1 MKQNPRQ
8 SHSASA
14 HQTVIGAF
22 ELRTGEK
29 AIRITTT
36 NQRLSAHAGQTTF
49 WGFLALGKV
58 RALLAGALPHR
69 PTSPNARPP
78 VETALGFIAGI
89 VAGADK
95 LARIAHLRGDP
106 VLPEVLEVKR
116 LPSQSRLSRWL
127 GVFDGAGKN
136 LRAFRA
142 LWRWGLER
150 LPSHRGGYTLD
161 LDSTALLHEDG
172 KQEGVRVGHT
182 RVGLKPC
189 LQPLLAVLSEVKLV
203 AQFWLRP
210 GNAPCAN
217 NLIAFTLELLSNLPS
232 HLRLRLIRADCWAPP
247 RPPCGLPSAGY
258 LAPLGSGFHYDPW
271 LCLLESQGL
280 RYIVVADLSVRVQR
294 LIKKETRWQPTEVPG
309 VEVTDLLYESRYAS
323 RPRRLVI
330 LRRRLEDERGGG
342 KRLLNCPGYKYQA
355 LLTNLPHR
363 VGALEV
369 WRDDNG
375 RAGIESV
382 IKELRHG
389 FGLPGLCCQKFFA
402 TEAALSLCVFTYNLA
417 TLFVRHLGWL
427 ERVSIGTLR
436 YRLFACAG
444 VISRAQNRTT
454 LKLSIPPP
462 QRSWWK
468 QIWAKLLSP
477 LPNCNAV
484 AQSLSAHLQST
495 APTA

>member
-1 MKQNPRQ
+1 MKHNPKQ

-14 HQTVIGAF
+14 HQTVTGAF
-22 ELRTGEK
+22 ELHTGQK
-29 AIRITTT
+29 TIRITTT

-49 WGFLALGKV
+49 WSFLALRKV

-89 VAGADK
+89 LAGADK

-106 VLPEVLEVKR
+106 VLPQVMAVER

-142 LWRWGLER
+142 LWRWSLER

-172 KQEGVRVGHT
+172 RQEGVRIGHT

-210 GNAPCAN
+210 GNAHCAN
-217 NLIAFTLELLSNLPS
+217 NLLAFTLELLSNLPR
-232 HLRLRLIRADCWAPP
+232 HVRLRLIRAD
-247 RPPCGLPSAGY
+247 
-258 LAPLGSGFHYDPW
+258 SGFHYDPW

-294 LIKKETRWQPTEVPG
+294 LIKKETRWQPTAVPG
-309 VEVTDLLYESRYAS
+309 VEVTELIYESDYAT

-330 LRRRLEDERGGG
+330 LRRRVDDERGGG
-342 KRLLNCPGYKYQA
+342 KRLLECPGYKYQA
-355 LLTNLPHR
+355 LLTNLPES

-369 WRDDNG
+369 WRDYNG

-382 IKELRHG
+382 IKELRGG

-417 TLFVRHLGWL
+417 TLFCRHLGWL
-427 ERVSIGTLR
+427 ERLSITTLR
-436 YRLFACAG
+436 YRFFGCAG
-444 VISRAQNRTT
+444 IISRAQNRTT
-454 LKLSIPPP
+454 LKLGIPPP
-462 QRSWWK
+462 HRAWW
-468 QIWAKLLSP
+468 QAIWQKLLSP

-484 AQSLSAHLQST
+484 AQT
-495 APTA
+495 P